1 MNSPLSYDTKM
12 DWGNKT
18 LPPKYV
24 TLYGVIV
31 LLLMC
36 AYLWKFHQRHAPV
49 IYQGIIG
56 ALAIAV
62 VGMLIARWRKDDRIN
77 QFLFWFMLAQIA
89 LQTVA
94 LVHSW

>member
-1 MNSPLSYDTKM
+1 MNGLSYDKKI

-24 TLYGVIV
+24 KLYGVIV
-31 LLLMC
+31 LLLGC
-36 AYLWKFHQRHAPV
+36 ACLWKFHQRHAPV

-56 ALAIAV
+56 TLAIAV
-62 VGMLIARWRKDDRIN
+62 AGMLIARWRKGDRIN

-89 LQTVA
+89 LQIVA